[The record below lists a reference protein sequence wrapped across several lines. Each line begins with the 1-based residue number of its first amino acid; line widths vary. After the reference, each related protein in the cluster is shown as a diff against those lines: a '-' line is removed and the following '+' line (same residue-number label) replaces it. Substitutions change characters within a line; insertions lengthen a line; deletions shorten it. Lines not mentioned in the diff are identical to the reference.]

1 MNSVMVGKAL
11 RMALIVAT
19 IVAWALSGRIQ
30 SDWPS
35 RFLTLSLFIAAALV
49 AYRGW
54 WSQSR
59 FR

>member
-1 MNSVMVGKAL
+1 MKSVIMGKAL
-11 RMALIVAT
+11 RMALIVAIT
-19 IVAWALSGRIQ
+19 VAWALSGRIQ

-35 RFLTLSLFIAAALV
+35 RFLTFSLFIAAALV

-59 FR
+59 WR